1 MAILPWRRRRERA
14 EQAKLDELN
23 RLMSYGG
30 TVSFVEGP
38 PYPDQACPSWENY
51 RLYDPKMYGWSY
63 VREMGISTGGALWRT
78 VGLLGRCGRSMRV
91 AKWGERYVVVY
102 QLVNSAGETVYYFG
116 GDPMRPS
123 WPLSGEEGYGRN
135 VRAVW
140 SRALEVW
147 PFYRNVQDGFVSC
160 AQPFTGAYQVGD
172 INEFSTGEYAD
183 LGLDDEG
190 LRERARGCYPFYR
203 SPGGD
208 IVTLDITGQC
218 PGRADLWHPHAD
230 PECDIDFW
238 DTIDTLLTTTIDPEY
253 YEAEADQ

>member
-30 TVSFVEGP
+30 TVDFVEGP
-38 PYPDQACPSWENY
+38 PYPVPLLPSWERSPLSTSTHGAWFMAREIDLNVELS
-51 RLYDPKMYGWSY
+51 RTAVLLRRYG
-63 VREMGISTGGALWRT
+63 RGA
-78 VGLLGRCGRSMRV
+78 RV
-91 AKWGERYVVVY
+91 AKWGDRYVVVY
-102 QLVNSAGETVYYFG
+102 TLVNSAGETVYSFG

-123 WPLSGEEGYGRN
+123 WPLSSEEGYERN

-147 PFYRNVQDGFVSC
+147 PFYRNVHDGFVSC
-160 AQPFTGAYQVGD
+160 AQPSTGIYQVGD

-190 LRERARGCYPFYR
+190 LRERAKGCYPFYR

-218 PGRADLWHPHAD
+218 PGRADLWHPRAD
-230 PECDIDFW
+230 PELGIDFW

>member
-51 RLYDPKMYGWSY
+51 RLYDLKSRGGLLIT
-63 VREMGISTGGALWRT
+63 EMSIATADALPRT
-78 VGLLGRCGRSMRV
+78 VELVLRCGRGARV
-91 AKWGERYVVVY
+91 AKWGDRYVVVY
-102 QLVNSAGETVYYFG
+102 TLVNSAGETVHYFG
-116 GDPMRPS
+116 GNPMRPS
-123 WPLSGEEGYGRN
+123 WPLSSEEGYGRN

-147 PFYRNVQDGFVSC
+147 PFYRNFQDGFVSC
-160 AQPFTGAYQVGD
+160 AQPSTGVYQVGD

-203 SPGGD
+203 GPGGD

-218 PGRADLWHPHAD
+218 PGRADLWRPHAD

-238 DTIDTLLTTTIDPEY
+238 DTIDTLLTTAIDPHHNTQ
-253 YEAEADQ
+253 DS

>member
-1 MAILPWRRRRERA
+1 MAILPWRRRRQLA

-30 TVSFVEGP
+30 TVDFVEGP
-38 PYPDQACPSWENY
+38 PYPVPLLPSWERSPLGASTSSAWFMAREIGHNVELS
-51 RLYDPKMYGWSY
+51 RTAVLLRRYG
-63 VREMGISTGGALWRT
+63 RGA
-78 VGLLGRCGRSMRV
+78 RV
-91 AKWGERYVVVY
+91 AKWGDRYVVVY

-123 WPLSGEEGYGRN
+123 WPLSSEAGYGRN

-147 PFYRNVQDGFVSC
+147 PFYRNFQDGFVSC
-160 AQPFTGAYQVGD
+160 AQPSTGVYQVGD

-183 LGLDDEG
+183 LGLDDEE
-190 LRERARGCYPFYR
+190 LRERAKGCYPFYR
-203 SPGGD
+203 GPGGD

-218 PGRADLWHPHAD
+218 PGRADLWHPRAD
-230 PECDIDFW
+230 PELDIDFW
-238 DTIDTLLTTTIDPEY
+238 DTIDTLLTTTIDPHHNTHD
-253 YEAEADQ
+253 DQ

>member
-1 MAILPWRRRRERA
+1 MAILPWRRKRERA

-30 TVSFVEGP
+30 TVDFVEGP
-38 PYPDQACPSWENY
+38 PYPVPLLPSWERSPLSTSTHGAWFMAREIDLNVELS
-51 RLYDPKMYGWSY
+51 RTAVLLRRYG
-63 VREMGISTGGALWRT
+63 RGA
-78 VGLLGRCGRSMRV
+78 RV
-91 AKWGERYVVVY
+91 AKWGDRYVVVY
-102 QLVNSAGETVYYFG
+102 TLVNSAGETVYYFG

-123 WPLSGEEGYGRN
+123 WPLSSEEGYERN

-147 PFYRNVQDGFVSC
+147 PFYRNVHDGFVSC
-160 AQPFTGAYQVGD
+160 AQPSTGIYQVGD

-190 LRERARGCYPFYR
+190 LRERAKGCYPFYR

-218 PGRADLWHPHAD
+218 PGRADLWHPRAD
-230 PECDIDFW
+230 PELGIDFW

>member
-1 MAILPWRRRRERA
+1 MAILPWRRRRQLA

-23 RLMSYGG
+23 RLMSDRGA
-30 TVSFVEGP
+30 VSFVEGP

-51 RLYDPKMYGWSY
+51 RLYDPKSRGGLLIT
-63 VREMGISTGGALWRT
+63 EMSIATADALPRT
-78 VGLLGRCGRSMRV
+78 VELVLRCSRGARV
-91 AKWGERYVVVY
+91 AKWGDRYVVVY
-102 QLVNSAGETVYYFG
+102 TLVNSTGETVYYFG
-116 GDPMRPS
+116 SDPMRPS
-123 WPLSGEEGYGRN
+123 WPLSSEAGYGRN

-147 PFYRNVQDGFVSC
+147 PLYRCFLDGFVSC
-160 AQPFTGAYQVGD
+160 AQPSTGIYQVGD
-172 INEFSTGEYAD
+172 INEFSTGQFTS
-183 LGLDDEG
+183 LGIDDEW

-230 PECDIDFW
+230 PELGIDFW
-238 DTIDTLLTTTIDPEY
+238 DTIDTLLTTTIDPHHNTQ
-253 YEAEADQ
+253 DN